1 MKETNKRQ
9 DETDSRV
16 EDNCRNIDALRNL
29 VEATRRELREQTAM
43 SEGLAGRMQRIM
55 EEELREREAR
65 RLNLVLHG
73 VPEPGPNI
81 KEMRERMEMD
91 REKCEHIFVGMGAR
105 TRRHQIRFCR
115 RVGERGQNPRPLV
128 IGLYSEEN
136 RGHILERS
144 RYLRNTRYEA
154 VSVVPDLTQSQRRGE
169 QRLREEAE
177 GRNQE
182 LTNED
187 RERNLRWITLG
198 SRGEKRLI
206 KGTEREDQ
214 TRGGPGWRGGWMGG
228 GRGEGRVP
236 VRGLQ
241 ANNRTRREELNGE
254 ADHTNSIDGGNG
266 SAQGLRR
273 NGQDGA
279 GAGMQSGEG
288 SSENGGGDRR
298 EELNEAASH
307 SSGTTS
313 TEGRGG
319 VAQGPRNN
327 AEGRGG
333 ITQGPRRSGQ
343 NEDRAG
349 VRDEGVSLESR
360 RREGN
365 HDNGRGN
372 GNGGLR
378 REEQQFSNG
387 TGYGYG
393 YGNGNSYNNG
403 YGNESD
409 YGNRRNSNYNHNN
422 SGYNDDARDNYGRQG
437 GGRGNYEAGYRG
449 GTQRERGRGNYNNGK
464 GDAYPPATR
473 NNGLDWCPM
482 NSDRQWQE
490 TGAQRKEGNN
500 YSENCQDR
508 AMPRNMRSDMDEVE
522 WESGNL
528 PAPIGSRKRM
538 NSKRRSSWEME
549 EEEEQNNRR
558 QRL

>member
-16 EDNCRNIDALRNL
+16 EDNRRNIEDLRNL

-81 KEMRERMEMD
+81 KKMRERMEID
-91 REKCEHIFVGMGAR
+91 REECEHIFVGMGAR

-128 IGLYSEEN
+128 IRLYSEEN

-214 TRGGPGWRGGWMGG
+214 TRGEPGWRGGWMGG
-228 GRGEGRVP
+228 GRGEGSGP

-254 ADHTNSIDGGNG
+254 ADHTNSIHGGNG

-279 GAGMQSGEG
+279 GDAEW
-288 SSENGGGDRR
+288 RR
-298 EELNEAASH
+298 K
-307 SSGTTS
+307 
-313 TEGRGG
+313 
-319 VAQGPRNN
+319 P
-327 AEGRGG
+327 
-333 ITQGPRRSGQ
+333 
-343 NEDRAG
+343 
-349 VRDEGVSLESR
+349 
-360 RREGN
+360 
-365 HDNGRGN
+365 
-372 GNGGLR
+372 
-378 REEQQFSNG
+378 
-387 TGYGYG
+387 
-393 YGNGNSYNNG
+393 
-403 YGNESD
+403 
-409 YGNRRNSNYNHNN
+409 
-422 SGYNDDARDNYGRQG
+422 
-437 GGRGNYEAGYRG
+437 
-449 GTQRERGRGNYNNGK
+449 
-464 GDAYPPATR
+464 
-473 NNGLDWCPM
+473 
-482 NSDRQWQE
+482 
-490 TGAQRKEGNN
+490 
-500 YSENCQDR
+500 
-508 AMPRNMRSDMDEVE
+508 
-522 WESGNL
+522 
-528 PAPIGSRKRM
+528 
-538 NSKRRSSWEME
+538 
-549 EEEEQNNRR
+549 
-558 QRL
+558 

>member
-16 EDNCRNIDALRNL
+16 EDNRRNIEDLRNL

-91 REKCEHIFVGMGAR
+91 REECEHIFVRMGAR
-105 TRRHQIRFCR
+105 TRKHQIRFCR
-115 RVGERGQNPRPLV
+115 RVGEWGQNPRPLV

-136 RGHILERS
+136 RRHILEYS
-144 RYLRNTRYEA
+144 RYLQNTRYEA

-182 LTNED
+182 LTKED
-187 RERNLRWITLG
+187 RERNLRWITVG

-214 TRGGPGWRGGWMGG
+214 TRGEPGWRGGWMGG
-228 GRGEGRVP
+228 GRGEGSGP

-288 SSENGGGDRR
+288 SSENGGGGRR
-298 EELNEAASH
+298 EELNKAASH

-319 VAQGPRNN
+319 IAQGPRNN

-349 VRDEGVSLESR
+349 VRDEGVSLESG

-365 HDNGRGN
+365 HDNEEETEMEDW
-372 GNGGLR
+372 GG
-378 REEQQFSNG
+378 
-387 TGYGYG
+387 
-393 YGNGNSYNNG
+393 
-403 YGNESD
+403 
-409 YGNRRNSNYNHNN
+409 RNSDSATEQAMDMAMATETATTMAMVMTMATGGIATTTTTTMDTTMTHETTM
-422 SGYNDDARDNYGRQG
+422 
-437 GGRGNYEAGYRG
+437 GGR
-449 GTQRERGRGNYNNGK
+449 
-464 GDAYPPATR
+464 
-473 NNGLDWCPM
+473 
-482 NSDRQWQE
+482 
-490 TGAQRKEGNN
+490 
-500 YSENCQDR
+500 
-508 AMPRNMRSDMDEVE
+508 
-522 WESGNL
+522 
-528 PAPIGSRKRM
+528 
-538 NSKRRSSWEME
+538 E
-549 EEEEQNNRR
+549 EEEEIT
-558 QRL
+558 RLDTEVVHRGKEAEETTTTAREMPTHQQQGITDWTGAP